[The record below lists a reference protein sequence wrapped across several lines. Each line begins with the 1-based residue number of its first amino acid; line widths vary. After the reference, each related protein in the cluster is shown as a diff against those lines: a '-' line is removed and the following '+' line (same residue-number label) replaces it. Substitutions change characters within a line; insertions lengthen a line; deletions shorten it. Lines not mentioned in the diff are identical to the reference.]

1 VALETLAQAGSP
13 VTYQEADQSYTV
25 FVTDVQFL
33 PDQTTERQY
42 YYNGLALVNLQSLPA
57 LN

>member
-1 VALETLAQAGSP
+1 
-13 VTYQEADQSYTV
+13 V

-57 LN
+57 IN